1 MAQYPKGTYLEYRD
15 EEHHIVHHIYDLD
28 KDGGGML
35 YEIIKSNH
43 PNHPEGEKGKC
54 SGCSGWTDITKEYK
68 VLEILRKWRDEN
80 MFSCETIRN
89 T

>member
-15 EEHHIVHHIYDLD
+15 EKYWIIHYIYLTR
-28 KDGGGML
+28 GNLMY
-35 YEIIKSNH
+35 YEIIKSNY
-43 PNHPEGEKGKC
+43 EDDVVGTKSRCRGWI
-54 SGCSGWTDITKEYK
+54 GWTDITKEYK
-68 VLEILRKWRDEN
+68 VLEILRKWRDKN